1 MIFSTAWG
9 WSDQMINVE
18 GVQQKGEIN
27 GVALLGELD
36 QPSDVDIDGLL
47 LLLARIARRVIQT
60 DNNDEH
66 KEGAA

>member
-1 MIFSTAWG
+1 
-9 WSDQMINVE
+9 VE